1 MKDKGCLTVD
11 TFLSDAIWGLAHFLL
26 KGQISVL
33 DFAQLSVSAP
43 QLCCCIAKAARHNE
57 QV

>member
-1 MKDKGCLTVD
+1 MKDKGYLTVG

-26 KGQISVL
+26 EGQISVL

-43 QLCCCIAKAARHNE
+43 QHFSCVAKAARRNE
-57 QV
+57 LV

>member
-1 MKDKGCLTVD
+1 MKDKGYLTVD

-26 KGQISVL
+26 EGQINVL

-43 QLCCCIAKAARHNE
+43 QHFSCIAKAVRHNE
-57 QV
+57 RV